1 MTTLTTNAT
10 YAPVLNSH
18 IMVDGHRRL
27 EEKPA
32 VDLWDVLALDET
44 TFTAS
49 IVERKHIE
57 NLSLVRFDFQ
67 NVNGKTEGFECED
80 GITREIG
87 GYLSIDLNSSNGKV
101 LDFIAT
107 LNLTGDV
114 MVDDDS
120 DAFNT
125 TEATDED

>member
-18 IMVDGHRRL
+18 IMVDGRRRL

-32 VDLWDVLALDET
+32 VDLWDALALDEA

-49 IVERKHIE
+49 IVERNQVE

-67 NVNGKTEGFECED
+67 SVNGETEGFECED

-87 GYLSIDLNSSNGKV
+87 GYLSIDLNSSNGKI
-101 LDFIAT
+101 LDLIAT
-107 LNLTGDV
+107 LNLTADV
-114 MVDDDS
+114 MVSDDS
-120 DAFNT
+120 DSFNT

>member
-18 IMVDGHRRL
+18 IMVDGRRRL
-27 EEKPA
+27 EENPA
-32 VDLWDVLALDET
+32 VDLWDALALDEA

-87 GYLSIDLNSSNGKV
+87 GYLSIDLNSSNGKI
-101 LDFIAT
+101 LDLIAT

-114 MVDDDS
+114 TVSDET

>member
-1 MTTLTTNAT
+1 MTTLTTNAP

-18 IMVDGHRRL
+18 IMVDGRRRL

-32 VDLWDVLALDET
+32 VDLWDALALDEA

-49 IVERKHIE
+49 IVERNQVE

-67 NVNGKTEGFECED
+67 SVNGETEGFECED

-87 GYLSIDLNSSNGKV
+87 GYLSIDLNSSNGKI
-101 LDFIAT
+101 LDLIAT
-107 LNLTGDV
+107 LNLTADV
-114 MVDDDS
+114 MVSDDS
-120 DAFNT
+120 DSFNT

>member
-18 IMVDGHRRL
+18 IMVDGRRRL
-27 EEKPA
+27 EENPA

-49 IVERKHIE
+49 IVERNQVE

-67 NVNGKTEGFECED
+67 SVNGEAEGFECED

-87 GYLSIDLNSSNGKV
+87 GYLSIDLNGSNGKV
-101 LDFIAT
+101 LDLIAT

-114 MVDDDS
+114 TVSDET

-125 TEATDED
+125 NMATDED

>member
-1 MTTLTTNAT
+1 MTTLAANAT

-18 IMVDGHRRL
+18 IMVDGRRRL
-27 EEKPA
+27 EENPA
-32 VDLWDVLALDET
+32 VDLWDALALDEA

-49 IVERKHIE
+49 IVERNQVE

-67 NVNGKTEGFECED
+67 SVNGETEGFECED

-87 GYLSIDLNSSNGKV
+87 GYLSIDLNSSNGKI
-101 LDFIAT
+101 LDLIAT

-114 MVDDDS
+114 TVSDET

-125 TEATDED
+125 NMATDED